1 MTRDRDVMLVEACLS
16 GDSAAF
22 GALVD
27 RYESTLFNVALQITG
42 TREDA
47 MDATQ
52 SAFVKAYEKL
62 HTFDRSRRFFSWLYR
77 IAINEALNHT
87 RHRGRESNLEG
98 DVPAWSTDPEQAVGA
113 SETWAEVMRA
123 VARLGIEH
131 RSVVV
136 LRHLQGMTYREIAGI
151 LGISEKKVKSRLF
164 EGRRQIREMLA
175 ERGVLR

>member
-1 MTRDRDVMLVEACLS
+1 MLVEACLS
-16 GDSAAF
+16 GDTAAF
-22 GALVD
+22 GVLVD
-27 RYESTLFNVALQITG
+27 QYESKLFNVALQITG

-87 RHRGRESNLEG
+87 RRHSRESDLEG
-98 DVPAWSTDPEQAVGA
+98 DVPASSSDPEQVVGA

-123 VARLGIEH
+123 MAQLGVEH
-131 RSVVV
+131 RSVLV
-136 LRHLQGMTYREIAGI
+136 LRHLQGMTYREIANAI
-151 LGISEKKVKSRLF
+151 GISDKKVKSRLF
-164 EGRRQIREMLA
+164 EARRQIRDVLV
-175 ERGVLR
+175 ERGVMR